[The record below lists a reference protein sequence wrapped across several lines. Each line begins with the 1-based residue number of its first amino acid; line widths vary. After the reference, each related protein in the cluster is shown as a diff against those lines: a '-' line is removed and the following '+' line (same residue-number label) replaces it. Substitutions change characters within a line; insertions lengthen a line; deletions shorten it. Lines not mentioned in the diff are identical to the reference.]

1 MPIGVQREG
10 SRGASVRDVFE
21 GRSES
26 RGLSD
31 VAIRR
36 VQPLPVSHASRDL
49 RRVDDTAASNVNTPE
64 HSAMLNSLPLRRHTL
79 PDFPHSSRHL
89 DPQPPRLDSVTQDRR
104 MNTAQEPRW
113 QVILREPQLVELMT
127 VSLGLVEVRISLPT
141 VPSTALVLHGDHV
154 WR

>member
-1 MPIGVQREG
+1 
-10 SRGASVRDVFE
+10 
-21 GRSES
+21 
-26 RGLSD
+26 
-31 VAIRR
+31 
-36 VQPLPVSHASRDL
+36 
-49 RRVDDTAASNVNTPE
+49 
-64 HSAMLNSLPLRRHTL
+64 
-79 PDFPHSSRHL
+79 
-89 DPQPPRLDSVTQDRR
+89 